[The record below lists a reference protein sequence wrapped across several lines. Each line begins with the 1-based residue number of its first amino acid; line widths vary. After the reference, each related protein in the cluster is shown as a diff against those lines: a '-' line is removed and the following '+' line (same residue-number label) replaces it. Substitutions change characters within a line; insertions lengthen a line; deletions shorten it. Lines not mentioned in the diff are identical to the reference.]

1 MAKIIND
8 GYNDAQA
15 VNESSLT
22 TYTYRDFSLFFTSN
36 PVTGDLSTLTDVA
49 DIKRAI
55 RNLVLTNEFDRPFH
69 PEIASHV
76 RDLLFQPFSVITYNL
91 VKERIEKVIEL
102 FEPRVTLTR
111 IVIED
116 EAFSAKEQ
124 KTHYKK
130 MDNNIM
136 AITIYFTLKNAPTN
150 EESVDI
156 MLERIR

>member
-76 RDLLFQPFSVITYNL
+76 RDLLFQPFTVITYNL
-91 VKERIEKVIEL
+91 IKERIEKVLEL
-102 FEPRVTLTR
+102 YEPRATLTR
-111 IVIED
+111 IVID
-116 EAFSAKEQ
+116 DKEFQ
-124 KTHYKK
+124 K
-130 MDNNIM
+130 MDNNTLSLKIF
-136 AITIYFTLKNAPTN
+136 FTLKNAPTN
-150 EESVDI
+150 EENVEI

>member
-55 RNLVLTNEFDRPFH
+55 RNLVLTNEFDRPFQ

-76 RDLLFQPFSVITYNL
+76 RDLLFQPFTVITYNL
-91 VKERIEKVIEL
+91 IKERIEKVLEL
-102 FEPRVTLTR
+102 FEPRANLTR
-111 IVIED
+111 IVID
-116 EAFSAKEQ
+116 DKEFQ
-124 KTHYKK
+124 K
-130 MDNNIM
+130 MDNNTLSLKIF
-136 AITIYFTLKNAPTN
+136 FTLKNAPTN
-150 EESVDI
+150 EENVEI